1 VNDFDW
7 NRNLEAYLALREAL
21 GSSNHAVRLLL
32 QDFVNYLKQN
42 QLTPPCGRRQREC
55 LIPVP
60 QPPSCRCG
68 LRRIVCKLYGKSA
81 RRERNNKNYWWM
93 GLKVAL
99 KSAPQ
104 KRTAP

>member
-42 QLTPPCGRRQREC
+42 QLTPVGTENTN
-55 LIPVP
+55 
-60 QPPSCRCG
+60 QP
-68 LRRIVCKLYGKSA
+68 
-81 RRERNNKNYWWM
+81 
-93 GLKVAL
+93 
-99 KSAPQ
+99 
-104 KRTAP
+104 